1 MSWFEVKVSYVRNQA
16 DRPHPELPP
25 PPPRGGRKKVKGV
38 YLVNAMSCA
47 DAEAKMVQELNGTTN
62 LSVLGVR
69 PSRADVL
76 YPHIDG
82 LIYRAKV
89 VTVAL
94 DERTGVERDRT
105 VVHVLPADDIT
116 EALQVAQSLDYA
128 DDVIS
133 VERTNIAAIIP

>member
-1 MSWFEVKVSYVRNQA
+1 MVR
-16 DRPHPELPP
+16 
-25 PPPRGGRKKVKGV
+25 
-38 YLVNAMSCA
+38 
-47 DAEAKMVQELNGTTN
+47 ELNGTTN
-62 LSVLGVR
+62 PSVLSVKA
-69 PSRADVL
+69 SKADVL
-76 YPHIDG
+76 YLHIEG
-82 LIYRAKV
+82 LIYRAKI

-105 VVHVLPADDIT
+105 VVHVFAAGDIT